1 MPTTQPH
8 EAFMMEAAALLRAM
22 SNKKRIIILD
32 ILSRGEM
39 SVGALAIEVKLSQSA
54 LSQHLTKLKAA
65 NLVRTRRD
73 AQTIFYSCD
82 SEAVIRVL
90 ETLYDVFDKGRKRIA
105 A

>member
-8 EAFMMEAAALLRAM
+8 EAFMMEAADLLRAM
-22 SNKKRIIILD
+22 SNKKRIII
-32 ILSRGEM
+32 
-39 SVGALAIEVKLSQSA
+39 
-54 LSQHLTKLKAA
+54 KAA

>member
-1 MPTTQPH
+1 
-8 EAFMMEAAALLRAM
+8 
-22 SNKKRIIILD
+22 
-32 ILSRGEM
+32 
-39 SVGALAIEVKLSQSA
+39 LAIEVKLSQSA